1 MRRDN
6 MVAFGVGPFPGSA
19 IGRQCYVVVDCPQL
33 ELIRENAF
41 PGLVIELWNRF
52 HRFDG
57 LEHLH
62 SNRRGLEA

>member
-19 IGRQCYVVVDCPQL
+19 IGRQRYVVVDRPQL

-41 PGLVIELWNRF
+41 PGLVNRPGSSIAK
-52 HRFDG
+52 RLVTSLVG
-57 LEHLH
+57 L
-62 SNRRGLEA
+62 